1 MSESVCTGA
10 QVQAL
15 GRGLRGTEAR
25 APGAGEGV
33 CVCQCVIAGEYLAWS
48 LGSQIL
54 RTRRPRPN
62 PGEVIGS
69 GGQLRPTWLSVCLT
83 EGEQGSGTDTGLSL
97 CLWAVSPGIYSVC
110 V

>member
-1 MSESVCTGA
+1 MYVQVPKYRHWGGDYGA
-10 QVQAL
+10 QKPEHLEQV
-15 GRGLRGTEAR
+15 R
-25 APGAGEGV
+25 V